1 MLWERGYNTPL
12 QQIST
17 YIHRQKEPISNPPNK
32 QMLTNQMIPKLI
44 SKTTAFI
51 FQRNVS
57 KMDMSSEKD
66 SQSSQKENLVKF
78 GNRFLLKRLHLAMDL
93 QKTASREPRN
103 LTTHLSHLHPLW
115 AGEME
120 VQGEPMNLV
129 MVGNV
134 EAAI

>member
-1 MLWERGYNTPL
+1 MWHKHEIERPKTRRKMLWERGYNTPL

-57 KMDMSSEKD
+57 KMDMSSEK
-66 SQSSQKENLVKF
+66 E
-78 GNRFLLKRLHLAMDL
+78 
-93 QKTASREPRN
+93 
-103 LTTHLSHLHPLW
+103 THSPHRRKIW
-115 AGEME
+115 
-120 VQGEPMNLV
+120 
-129 MVGNV
+129 
-134 EAAI
+134 